1 MQSMTSDFRFGTQWE
16 TTTSGNLVVP
26 GEAGLRPFVAW
37 DGEAVANEET
47 DNLDHPYSLF
57 GSSRGWR
64 IRSYNLTTMD
74 CLSLLLE
81 TETECP
87 EAIHFGF
94 AFGYDVNMVLR
105 NLPVPALQVL
115 RKFNRVRWNGF
126 DIEYIPRK
134 WFRVGYGRPKHR
146 TTIQVFDVFSFFGK
160 GLAAVLREYGIGSVE
175 EIGRIDAG
183 KGERP
188 DFQYDDIPSF
198 IEPYWETEL
207 VLMVSLMEEFRRIL
221 HSAGIFITSW
231 HGPGA
236 IASYLLR
243 KHNTQEIMDRGSTD
257 EILKAARYS
266 YFGGRFE
273 PFMAGFYDGP
283 VYSAD
288 INSAYPY
295 SLSRLPDLHSGKW
308 MHELGRPSANP
319 SDIRLGMYRVSYRAP
334 ISTAPMPLPHREKAG
349 NISFPAATE
358 GWVHAAEAGMVYSDP
373 NCEFLES
380 YVFED
385 NGSFPFAWIEEL
397 YLERLRM
404 QQAGDPTQIA
414 FKLGPNSIYGQVAQR
429 TGWER
434 YEGPPKWHQLEWA
447 GAVTS
452 ECRSMVFAAA
462 RSLRAGPNAQNP
474 VVSIDTDGILSLV
487 PFRGLPNGEGKKLG
501 QWKCTEYTGLF
512 YVQNGIYWLRDKEG
526 NWLPP
531 KTRGIPRK
539 RLDFN
544 RIFETVA
551 SGKEIVVEQHSF
563 LGFGLALRGRI
574 NEWRHWI
581 DEPRNISFG
590 GTGKRIH
597 TVRSCSACRKG
608 YGFTEALHA
617 LMPVPPKELQSYPH
631 YLPWLG
637 KEDGLEGEY
646 SARRVLME
654 EDKWGIWEM

>member
-1 MQSMTSDFRFGTQWE
+1 VE
-16 TTTSGNLVVP
+16 SGLK
-26 GEAGLRPFVAW
+26 PFVAW
-37 DGEAVANEET
+37 DGEAVANEEEG
-47 DNLDHPYSLF
+47 NLDHPYSLF

-81 TETECP
+81 TEMECP

-94 AFGYDVNMVLR
+94 AFGYDVNMVIR
-105 NLPVPALQVL
+105 NLPIPALQVL
-115 RKFNRVRWNGF
+115 RKFSRVRWNGF

-134 WFRVGYGRPKHR
+134 WFRVGYGRKGHR

-160 GLAAVLREYGIGSVE
+160 GLATVLRDYGIGSPE
-175 EIGRIDAG
+175 QIRRIDAG

-188 DFQYDDIPSF
+188 DFHLDDIVGS

-207 VLMVSLMEEFRRIL
+207 VLMVQLMEEFRRIL
-221 HSAGIFITSW
+221 HNAGVFLSSW

-243 KHNTQEIMDRGSTD
+243 QHQFQEHMDRGTTD
-257 EILKAARYS
+257 EILSASRYA

-295 SLSRLPDLHSGKW
+295 SFSRLPSLREGKW
-308 MHELGRPSANP
+308 LHELGRPDHNP
-319 SDIRLGMYRVSYRAP
+319 SDTRLGLYRISYKSP
-334 ISTAPMPLPHREKAG
+334 FSTAPMPLPHREKAG
-349 NISFPAATE
+349 NISFPCTTE
-358 GWVHAAEAGMVYSDP
+358 GWIHAAEAGMVYTDP
-373 NCEFLES
+373 SAKFLES
-380 YVFED
+380 WVYED
-385 NGSFPFAWIEEL
+385 DGSYPFSWIEEL

-414 FKLGPNSIYGQVAQR
+414 FKLGPNSIYGQIAQR
-429 TGWER
+429 AGWER
-434 YEGPPKWHQLEWA
+434 TLGPPKWHQLELA

-452 ECRSMVFAAA
+452 ECRSMVYAAA
-462 RSLRAGPNAQNP
+462 RNAGRATI
-474 VVSIDTDGILSLV
+474 SIDTDGILSLV
-487 PFRGLPNGEGKKLG
+487 PFRGLPNGEGTKLG
-501 QWKCTEYTGLF
+501 QWKVKTYTGLF
-512 YVQNGIYWLRDKEG
+512 YVQNGIYWLRDESG

-539 RLDFN
+539 RLVFED
-544 RIFETVA
+544 IFRTVA
-551 SGKEIVVEQHSF
+551 SGKEIVVDQHSF

-574 NEWRHWI
+574 DEWRHWI
-581 DEPRNISFG
+581 DEPRHISFG

-597 TVRSCSACRKG
+597 NTRSCTSCQKG
-608 YGFTEALHA
+608 FGYTEGLHA
-617 LMPVPPKELQSYPH
+617 LMPVPSKEITSYPH
-631 YLPWLG
+631 HLPWLTDSS
-637 KEDGLEGEY
+637 ELP
-646 SARRVLME
+646 ARIAIME
-654 EDKWGIWEM
+654 EDKWGIFE